1 MHGKKE
7 DVLPFVAPYLINE
20 PSLLPPLPPDE
31 QDEQGEEEQ
40 SLSESF
46 SEIVE
51 ADALSQDDQEDPFEQ
66 RHLPTSIEAAPIEEE
81 DIKRAFA
88 QRVTHIISNAP
99 ATPTPTR
106 PRRRSVPGF
115 RFLPSRRKRFALLAL
130 AAVLILLLVLDGTL
144 FLLKMS
150 RPHSHNL
157 QSHTLI
163 QPVLTVTPAS
173 THPGQVVTLHIS
185 NFSPSAQVL
194 LTRDMQ
200 QAVRT
205 DSRSSL
211 IKVGTNGQADVHVL
225 VEDSWESGAHQLL
238 AEDTHSHYIASVSL
252 EVTSDFPARP
262 PRLVV
267 GTSDEPNGL
276 RGPLSFGADI
286 PEANTIQSLLLRN
299 VGGSWISWK
308 ATSDQP
314 WLALA
319 PQQGVFQDSQ
329 GVFVAV
335 ARVHLAPGDY
345 AGTITITSNTGK
357 PVIIQAVMTVLPPPK
372 TTSALLVVEPPLLSF
387 TTTDGINSQTS
398 QDLTIGNPGA
408 RPLNWTFTP
417 SVPQSAFTQVLNEN
431 GLDNGT
437 WLHPDITSGIVA
449 PGGSARIQVMVWSQ
463 QLLPGVY
470 GGILLFSIK
479 GNPLTAMQP
488 VAIALTVQPRC
499 GVTSSPGSVSL
510 AAVSG
515 RQASLNQALAISTT
529 PGCADVTN
537 WQAFPQASW
546 LRMVPT
552 GGQLQPDGITPG
564 NLLIDVGKLT
574 QGTYVAWVDLLTEM
588 RSQTLMVQFTIL
600 SPSATIPGK
609 STGTSIPASG
619 TSSTGTP
626 VSGTPGSTTPS
637 PLPTSTAAPGTPTPG
652 PGATPTPGTPVTQ
665 PCTLQVTPARLAF
678 VATLL
683 QPNPPA
689 QTLVLSIT
697 GNCPQPVTWTASV
710 DAGSQGWLHLGATSG
725 IASKN
730 GSTLLVQ
737 VNTNGKLLGTYTG
750 QITLVAVDHSGA
762 ATQSSPQAIP
772 VTLTVVL

>member
-20 PSLLPPLPPDE
+20 PSLLPPLPPEE

-40 SLSESF
+40 TPSESF
-46 SEIVE
+46 SEFVE
-51 ADALSQDDQEDPFEQ
+51 ADTHTPLQGEQDAWDNQEDPFEQ
-66 RHLPTSIEAAPIEEE
+66 RHLPTSIEAAPLEEE

-88 QRVTHIISNAP
+88 QRVTHIISNTP

-106 PRRRSVPGF
+106 PPRRSVPGF
-115 RFLPSRRKRFALLAL
+115 LFLPSRRKRFALLAL
-130 AAVLILLLVLDGTL
+130 ASVLILLLVLDGTL
-144 FLLKMS
+144 FLLNIS
-150 RPHSHNL
+150 RPHSPNL
-157 QSHTLI
+157 QSHTLT

-173 THPGQVVTLHIS
+173 THLGQIVTLHIS
-185 NFSPSAQVL
+185 NFSPSARVL

-205 DSRSSL
+205 DSGSSL

-252 EVTSDFPARP
+252 EVASDFPARP

-299 VGGSWISWK
+299 AGGSWISWK
-308 ATSDQP
+308 ATSNQP

-329 GVFVAV
+329 GIFVAV

-357 PVIIQAVMTVLPPPK
+357 SVIIQAVMTVLPPPK

-387 TTTDGINSQTS
+387 TTTDGINGQTS

-408 RPLNWTFTP
+408 RPLNWMLTP

-437 WLHPDITSGIVA
+437 WVHTDITSGIVA
-449 PGGSARIQVMVWSQ
+449 PGGSARIQVMLQSQ

-499 GVTSSPGSVSL
+499 GVTSSPGGISL

-515 RQASLNQALAISTT
+515 RQTSLNQALAISTT
-529 PGCADVTN
+529 PGCADVIN
-537 WQAFPQASW
+537 WHAFPQASW

-552 GGQLQPDGITPG
+552 GGQLQPDVITPG
-564 NLLIDVGKLT
+564 NLLIDMGKLT
-574 QGTYVAWVDLLTEM
+574 PGTYVAWIDLLTEM
-588 RSQTLMVQFTIL
+588 RSQTLMVQLTIL

-609 STGTSIPASG
+609 SIGTSTPASG

-626 VSGTPGSTTPS
+626 VA
-637 PLPTSTAAPGTPTPG
+637 TSLPGTPTPG
-652 PGATPTPGTPVTQ
+652 PGTTSTPGTPVPQ
-665 PCTLQVTPARLAF
+665 ACTLQVTPARLAF

-710 DAGSQGWLHLGATSG
+710 DASSQGWLHLGATSG

-737 VNTNGKLLGTYTG
+737 VNTNSKLLGTYTG

-762 ATQSSPQAIP
+762 PAQGSPQAIP

>member
-7 DVLPFVAPYLINE
+7 DVLPFVAPYLNNE

-40 SLSESF
+40 TPGESF
-46 SEIVE
+46 FEVAE
-51 ADALSQDDQEDPFEQ
+51 ADTSLQHEQDSWIDQEDPFEQ
-66 RHLPTSIEAAPIEEE
+66 RHLPNSKESVPIEEE

-88 QRVTHIISNAP
+88 QRVTHIISNTP

-106 PRRRSVPGF
+106 TPRRSVPGF
-115 RFLPSRRKRFALLAL
+115 LFLPSRRKRFALLAL
-130 AAVLILLLVLDGTL
+130 AAVLLLLLALDGTL
-144 FLLKMS
+144 FLLNMS

-157 QSHTLI
+157 PSHTLT
-163 QPVLTVTPAS
+163 QPVLTVTPPS
-173 THPGQVVTLHIS
+173 TQPGQVVTLHLS

-205 DSRSSL
+205 DSGSSL
-211 IKVGTNGQADVHVL
+211 IKVGTNGQADVHAL

-252 EVTSDFPARP
+252 EVTSAFPARP

-267 GTSDEPNGL
+267 GTSDAPNGL
-276 RGPLSFGADI
+276 RGPLSFGADV

-299 VGGSWISWK
+299 AGGSWIAWK
-308 ATSDQP
+308 ATSNQP

-357 PVIIQAVMTVLPPPK
+357 PVLIQAVMTVLPPPK
-372 TTSALLVVEPPLLSF
+372 ATSALLVVEPPLLSF
-387 TTTDGINSQTS
+387 TTTDGINSPTS
-398 QDLTIGNPGA
+398 QYLTIGNPGA
-408 RPLNWTFTP
+408 RPLNWMLTP
-417 SVPQSAFTQVLNEN
+417 SVPQSAFTPVLNEN

-437 WLHPDITSGIVA
+437 WLHTDITSSIVA
-449 PGGSARIQVMVWSQ
+449 PGGSARIQVMVQSQ

-479 GNPLTAMQP
+479 GNPQSAMQP

-510 AAVSG
+510 TAVSG
-515 RQASLNQALAISTT
+515 QQASLKQALAISTA
-529 PGCADVTN
+529 PGCAEATN

-552 GGQLQPDGITPG
+552 GGQLQPGVIMQG
-564 NLLIDVGKLT
+564 NLLLDVSKLT
-574 QGTYVAWVDLLTEM
+574 PGTYVAWVDLLTEM
-588 RSQTLMVQFTIL
+588 RSQTLMVQLTLL
-600 SPSATIPGK
+600 SPSATTPGK
-609 STGTSIPASG
+609 STG
-619 TSSTGTP
+619 SST
-626 VSGTPGSTTPS
+626 GSTTPS
-637 PLPTSTAAPGTPTPG
+637 PVPTSTTAPGTPTPG
-652 PGATPTPGTPVTQ
+652 PGTTPTPGTPVPQ
-665 PCTLQVTPARLAF
+665 ACTLQVTPARLAF
-678 VATLL
+678 TATLL
-683 QPNPPA
+683 QANPPA
-689 QTLVLSIT
+689 QTLALSIT
-697 GNCPQPVTWTASV
+697 GNCAQPVTWTASV

-725 IASKN
+725 IADKN

-762 ATQSSPQAIP
+762 ATQGSPQAIP